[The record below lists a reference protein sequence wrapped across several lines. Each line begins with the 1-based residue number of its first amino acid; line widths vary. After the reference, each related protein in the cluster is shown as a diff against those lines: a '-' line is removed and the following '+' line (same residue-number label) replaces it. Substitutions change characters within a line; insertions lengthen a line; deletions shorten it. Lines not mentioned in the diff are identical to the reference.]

1 MGIDWT
7 ERIEPVPG
15 AVMGE
20 DDDDND
26 DKEGEGDDDDD
37 YDNDGSSTNA
47 SMANKV
53 TADLF
58 LSNSACVVLIMTIKS
73 SFQIVSYHW

>member
-20 DDDDND
+20 DDDDDDDLDHDDHNYPDNDND
-26 DKEGEGDDDDD
+26 D
-37 YDNDGSSTNA
+37 
-47 SMANKV
+47 V
-53 TADLF
+53 
-58 LSNSACVVLIMTIKS
+58 
-73 SFQIVSYHW
+73 